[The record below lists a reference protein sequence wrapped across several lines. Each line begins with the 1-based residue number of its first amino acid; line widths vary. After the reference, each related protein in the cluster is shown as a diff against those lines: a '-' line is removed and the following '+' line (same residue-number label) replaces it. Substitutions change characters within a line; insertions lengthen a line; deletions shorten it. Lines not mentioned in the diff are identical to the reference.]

1 MTELVKKIKD
11 EISELDETDLVNTL
25 ELIVLCF
32 VFISCT
38 LAIAPIV

>member
-1 MTELVKKIKD
+1 MTELVKKLKD
-11 EISELDETDLVNTL
+11 EISELDESNLVDAL

-38 LAIAPIV
+38 VAIAPIV